1 MAMLN
6 NQRVKQT
13 CPRAQGACRFWKRF
27 LLYSYQTQQDVPSIT
42 WHRKERPWALGHTSD
57 MPMCPATAGKGN
69 SIENHVFSM
78 KLRDFLHF
86 VASKICSHQLWG
98 LSLWERQHTSAPA
111 MQDLCHP
118 RMENKHCMWEYVGSL
133 HSELCV
139 SSMFLNASTTL
150 HFLVWPK
157 CDYGTWRVP
166 TLANLAW
173 YGHFAGFSSWWSSGS
188 TVNHRGR
195 GKKTRT
201 LIYSWCFHHNFAFC
215 TKMRDLYRL
224 ITWYFPV
231 PNVSPNLVGEAPLRH
246 AQHSHPAA
254 RQPWKA
260 HLLVVAGFCSRK
272 WHLKFQRI
280 PKFPIDM
287 TILWGTYHFQ
297 MHPRRSCVKCA
308 FKTWKHTTRK
318 KRWKS
323 GMRCSFSRFVRGR
336 HLVRPSGGL
345 DRLRCAKSR
354 STAQWSADQ
363 QPSVL
368 CSFLKPPENW
378 RRRTAP
384 M

>member
-139 SSMFLNASTTL
+139 SSMFLMHQRHFTSWSDQNVTMELEESQHWQIWHDMGTLRVSLHDDPPDQQWITGAGGRKHAPWFTVDVSITTL
-150 HFLVWPK
+150 HFAPK
-157 CDYGTWRVP
+157 WETYIDLSPDIFPCQMWVP
-166 TLANLAW
+166 T
-173 YGHFAGFSSWWSSGS
+173 S
-188 TVNHRGR
+188 
-195 GKKTRT
+195 
-201 LIYSWCFHHNFAFC
+201 
-215 TKMRDLYRL
+215 
-224 ITWYFPV
+224 
-231 PNVSPNLVGEAPLRH
+231 
-246 AQHSHPAA
+246 
-254 RQPWKA
+254 
-260 HLLVVAGFCSRK
+260 
-272 WHLKFQRI
+272 
-280 PKFPIDM
+280 
-287 TILWGTYHFQ
+287 
-297 MHPRRSCVKCA
+297 
-308 FKTWKHTTRK
+308 
-318 KRWKS
+318 
-323 GMRCSFSRFVRGR
+323 
-336 HLVRPSGGL
+336 
-345 DRLRCAKSR
+345 
-354 STAQWSADQ
+354 
-363 QPSVL
+363 
-368 CSFLKPPENW
+368 
-378 RRRTAP
+378 
-384 M
+384 